1 MTRCILNN
9 IRTTACPGSIYFAD
23 CDVIVCCMYV
33 FGSPM
38 RVTRIENLGHISL
51 VTMQRA
57 VKSLAENNQGND
69 KGLSWLLVMNSRAL
83 TNSTA
88 T

>member
-1 MTRCILNN
+1 
-9 IRTTACPGSIYFAD
+9 
-23 CDVIVCCMYV
+23 MYV